1 MVVITLQSSLMEVHI
16 TSRSRLPWSV
26 SPNSKRSMERPS
38 STISSLPTMAIQ
50 HVTQWQPMWSDI
62 WGARSKNSQFT
73 WIRHSRYVAWLVS
86 VTNPIN
92 RACNISTRSGIRP
105 WRCSTSTRSGSRAWR
120 HSKGSSLPSLG
131 HLVELGS
138 SILGIYGLPSI
149 TRHTMCRRIVG
160 QMKYVALCDCHCM
173 WMWMWPLLLPN
184 NSNTN
189 QLSSSHHHG
198 YLPRSPYKHLPTSL
212 ALSTP
217 HTNNMPIFQPSS
229 KFIYQDPLF
238 FLDLTPSQHK
248 SRVPTAPSSSPT
260 LITTT
265 TIPNNFIASPR
276 HLLVDRNIAT

>member
-1 MVVITLQSSLMEVHI
+1 MKMLNIDQKWSKSMKTLKGIKSAFSW
-16 TSRSRLPWSV
+16 TFG
-26 SPNSKRSMERPS
+26 
-38 STISSLPTMAIQ
+38 
-50 HVTQWQPMWSDI
+50 
-62 WGARSKNSQFT
+62 GAG
-73 WIRHSRYVAWLVS
+73 IIHSRHLW
-86 VTNPIN
+86 
-92 RACNISTRSGIRP
+92 
-105 WRCSTSTRSGSRAWR
+105 TSQ
-120 HSKGSSLPSLG
+120 H
-131 HLVELGS
+131 
-138 SILGIYGLPSI
+138 
-149 TRHTMCRRIVG
+149 TRHTLCCRIVG

-238 FLDLTPSQHK
+238 FLDLTPSQHE

-265 TIPNNFIASPR
+265 IPNSFITSLR
-276 HLLVDRNIAT
+276 HLLADRNMSSQ